1 MVQNNRTLLQRSRH
15 VSLQGTPV
23 TMPKAGGL
31 LGCAHCVYEKI
42 YLGKVRRFLCSRTIK
57 FCRPGCFF
65 YNLPQQHNVVKWVM
79 GSKVNR
85 LQVV

>member
-31 LGCAHCVYEKI
+31 LGCAHCVYEKNI
-42 YLGKVRRFLCSRTIK
+42 LGESEAILV
-57 FCRPGCFF
+57 
-65 YNLPQQHNVVKWVM
+65 QQNH
-79 GSKVNR
+79 
-85 LQVV
+85 